1 MEATAIIA
9 LHLSSQMM
17 RNRLIGEK
25 TTTVNTILSTHFEL
39 FEHSNKEVK
48 DVTTAT
54 ATVTA
59 TATRTSEKDE

>member
-1 MEATAIIA
+1 MEVTVIIA
-9 LHLSSQMM
+9 IHLSSLMR

-25 TTTVNTILSTHFEL
+25 TTTILSTHFEL
-39 FEHSNKEVK
+39 LEYSNKEFK

-54 ATVTA
+54 ATA